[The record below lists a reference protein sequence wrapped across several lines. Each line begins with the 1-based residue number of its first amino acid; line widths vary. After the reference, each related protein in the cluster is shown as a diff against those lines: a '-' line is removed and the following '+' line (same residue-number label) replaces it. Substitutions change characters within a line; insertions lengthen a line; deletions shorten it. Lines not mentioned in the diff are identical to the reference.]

1 MSVALNRRRFL
12 ALGGGAA
19 AVLAGGTAALA
30 RFGQGGPTGAVVP
43 SKARL
48 PQPFSAT
55 LSIPPVVSPT
65 NSVGSG
71 SDAVELYRIT
81 QRPAT
86 VRILPEVDTEI
97 WGYNGIFP
105 GPTFE
110 TRTGQAIEV
119 EHRNE
124 LGVPTVVHLH
134 GGRTPADSDG
144 YPTDLVL
151 PAAGWPGS
159 GSAAGADGGHG
170 TVMHDPRAVVTRTV
184 RRYRYPLQQRATMLW
199 YHDHRMDFTGPAI
212 YRGLAGLHLVRD
224 DTEQALDL
232 PGGDAEL
239 PLMISDR
246 SFNEDGSFAYPAL
259 DPSASSRPGVAPRYA
274 AGVLGDVI
282 LVNGTPWPTAEV
294 TGRRYRLRLLNASNA
309 RRYLLA
315 LRADGYRDAPLVQ
328 IGADHGLLAK
338 PVQHNA
344 LPIGPAERFDVLV
357 DFSQYRPGTTV
368 TMVNLLD
375 TGPVGVVMRFV
386 VTRRQRD
393 ESRPIQAL
401 PDPLSEIETL
411 HRGQAARVR
420 DFAFSA
426 KRMSHGTG
434 WVIGGKPFDPSD
446 DATVTGLGEVEIW
459 RFIADVH
466 HPIHLHLTNFQ
477 VLTRNGV
484 APEPHDAGLK
494 DTVDLR
500 PGESV
505 EVIARFD
512 GYRGRY
518 LFHCHNA
525 EHEDMAMMAN
535 LIVD

>member
-1 MSVALNRRRFL
+1 MSAPFSRRRFF

-30 RFGQGGPTGAVVP
+30 AFGDGGPTGAVVA

-48 PQPFSAT
+48 PQPFST
-55 LSIPPVVSPT
+55 PLPIPPVLKPVST
-65 NSVGSG
+65 SGTDSVDS
-71 SDAVELYRIT
+71 YRIT
-81 QRPAT
+81 QRRAA
-86 VRILPEVDTEI
+86 VRIVPGVDTEI
-97 WGYNGIFP
+97 WGYNGLFP

-119 EHRNE
+119 QHRNE
-124 LGVPTVVHLH
+124 LSVPTVVHLH

-144 YPTDLVL
+144 YPTDVVL
-151 PAAGWPGS
+151 PSAGWPGH
-159 GSAAGADGGHG
+159 GSAAGMA
-170 TVMHDPRAVVTRTV
+170 DPRAVVTRTT
-184 RRYRYPLQQRATMLW
+184 RSYRYPLRQRATMLW
-199 YHDHRMDFTGPAI
+199 YHDHRMDFTGPAM
-212 YRGLAGLHLVRD
+212 YHGLAGLHLVRD
-224 DTEQALDL
+224 DDEQSLGL
-232 PGGDAEL
+232 PSGDAEL
-239 PLMISDR
+239 PLMICDR

-259 DPSASSRPGVAPRYA
+259 DPGASGRPGVAPLFA

-282 LVNGTPWPTAEV
+282 LVNGAPWPTADV

-315 LRADGYRDAPLVQ
+315 LRADGYPDAPLVQ
-328 IGADHGLLAK
+328 IGSDHGLLAE
-338 PVQHNA
+338 PVTHAA
-344 LPIGPAERFDVLV
+344 LPIGPAERYDVLV
-357 DFSQYRPGTTV
+357 DFARYRPGTAV

-375 TGPVGVVMRFV
+375 EGRLGAVMRFV
-386 VTRRQRD
+386 VTRRDRD
-393 ESRPIQAL
+393 ESRPVAAL
-401 PDPLSEIETL
+401 PSPLSEFERL
-411 HRGQAARVR
+411 RREQAVRVR

-426 KRMSHGTG
+426 QRMEHGTG

-446 DATVTGLGEVEIW
+446 DATVTGLGDVEIW
-459 RFIADVH
+459 RFIADLH

-477 VLTRNGV
+477 VLTRNGI